1 MYRTVCF
8 EFGSVDVDF
17 IQNLFQ
23 HDGPGED
30 DSDLSDETDSD
41 ESEADQNPS
50 TNPSNRQEDE
60 ESLNS
65 ADDVSGTDAT
75 EIFET
80 GKLPADFFTR
90 KSKFFRKRGG
100 LSV

>member
-1 MYRTVCF
+1 M
-8 EFGSVDVDF
+8 
-17 IQNLFQ
+17 
-23 HDGPGED
+23 
-30 DSDLSDETDSD
+30 SDETDSD

-80 GKLPADFFTR
+80 GKLPTEIFY
-90 KSKFFRKRGG
+90 SKINIFKKTWWFVNLIKFKE
-100 LSV
+100 SVTNGVFI